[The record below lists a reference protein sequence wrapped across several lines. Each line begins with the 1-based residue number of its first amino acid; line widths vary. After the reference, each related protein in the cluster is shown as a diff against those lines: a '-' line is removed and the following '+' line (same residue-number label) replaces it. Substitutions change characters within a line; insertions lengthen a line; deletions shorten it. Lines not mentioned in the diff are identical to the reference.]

1 MRNNGVLLF
10 PPFVLFMLLPLLFV
24 KAFILFI
31 KRLPRVSVYAG
42 LNPSIKF
49 VPYGESILFVRAVGE
64 L

>member
-1 MRNNGVLLF
+1 
-10 PPFVLFMLLPLLFV
+10 MLLPLLFV